1 MSVVLKNLFYTEEH
15 EWIKVEGNKAYIGI
29 TDFAQH
35 SLGSIVYVELPEVDD
50 EFSKG
55 EVFGVVESVKAAS
68 DVYIPVSGK
77 VVEINEEAVDTPEV
91 INNAPYEN
99 WLIAVLLDDESELEE
114 LMSAEAY
121 EELCSKEE

>member
-68 DVYIPVSGK
+68 DVFIPVSGK